1 MPRSNFRIRIQFN
14 LTLKFTT
21 SGWEEGRSTRI
32 KLDCSSRVYY
42 VMHEYAVV
50 ILLKLLEWHKQF
62 LTMGMSGVLMKD
74 FLATVVQ
81 QIKR

>member
-1 MPRSNFRIRIQFN
+1 
-14 LTLKFTT
+14 
-21 SGWEEGRSTRI
+21 
-32 KLDCSSRVYY
+32 
-42 VMHEYAVV
+42 MHEYAVV